1 MEPSVKDLV
10 VTVSYGD
17 SDITGSI
24 VNIKTTSSALSVKYA
39 VTRNNKKPNDNEY
52 KAMQQN
58 IDGYSAQ
65 LTFTQNDV
73 YYIWIKDS
81 NGKIISKKVVID
93 NLDKTKPTCKFKTTG
108 YVGIGGN
115 SKISLVCTDIVD
127 IEEKYL
133 LKSDFKISNEDVID
147 SFDISAPT
155 KIDNGYEWFIS
166 MSVKKVGN
174 FKISLLEN
182 SISDKVGN
190 KNSEVT
196 SDDIKISE
204 LVLNS
209 DSSVSLDISGN
220 NTHTIRTSGTNIG
233 SLSYSS
239 SDDSIAKVSSAGVIT
254 GVSPGVA
261 KIIVKENNGGDYRT
275 IDVNVSRTL
284 TATFNKPSVGVDS
297 ISSTVLS
304 CTILGTSNKEE
315 QETSCKI
322 KLPMIN
328 TKEGY
333 TAIGWNEDKNAITG
347 LSPNTEIEL
356 TGNKEFYG
364 IIKKDAITL
373 SATFYRNGA
382 KSLDGDTSEYVKKS
396 CVLEE
401 KYNGEAQ
408 KEECE
413 VITPTIEASE
423 NTPNVVGYSEEQDSI
438 IADLEPNTTIKLNG
452 NKEYYA
458 ITKSEMKTIT
468 ATFYKNG
475 SESLDNSKENYI
487 TKICNILGTY
497 NGKAQE
503 ESCKIT
509 SPLIE
514 ASKNTPVVIGY
525 SKDQENHQSEWD
537 SNTEK
542 NISESSNYYAQTKKE
557 KVTYTATYKVG
568 KNVVSVEREKDSCEI
583 PEVYN
588 GNTQNKS
595 CNIEGGEITPKT
607 GYTSVGYSEEN
618 GSTTGNTTLELTSDK
633 TYYANAVAN
642 SYTVEYYNGST
653 KLGESGVKVDEEL
666 TLPTITSLNGEKE
679 GYSFKGWTKTNGSET
694 VEYTDGETVTNLATK
709 EGEVVKLYAVYK
721 DDIKPVCTFSNTKEI
736 YVTEEDTID
745 LTCTDLG
752 SKIKN
757 TTLQV
762 SNFETSNDNG
772 SIVSVST
779 PVEIENG
786 YKYSITV
793 KGLKAGT
800 TETTNG
806 SFTISLKENSI
817 LDNTENG
824 NIKTTSEEEKVKG
837 YTYTVTFSKGSNV
850 SAISSTSSSC
860 TTTGSSLTCTITTYP
875 TITATTGYSATTWYD
890 STAKKDTG
898 IASGGSGGGYAIE
911 QDTTMTAQ
919 AKANT
924 YKIYF
929 SANGGTGAPDPITRT
944 YGQDVTFPT
953 TVPTKTGYTF
963 NGWLYYG
970 TGDSSS
976 TATSTATKGTYMPG
990 GLSPSSCTD
999 CIPWE
1004 ASDATYVAIWKIN
1017 THTVTYDF
1025 NEMNDMNNWL
1035 YQYGERFNK
1044 SYDATTKMTDIK
1056 VNSSDG
1062 WEIVY
1067 IPITTTIGKEY
1078 TLSFDYQVPTAYT
1091 PLSGYTGVAYQIL
1104 SSSPNVESGSNS
1116 DRQIAVGYIP
1126 TVAQTTSK
1134 NAKLKFKATTSTT
1147 YIAFNFGM
1155 AADYVTTEIKFGN
1168 FKIDCDTTYGSTIDL
1183 ESKLQPN
1190 GYTQVGWN
1198 TDKNATDKLKTLK
1211 MEDSDIKLYAIYAKN
1226 VYEFDYTG
1234 SEQVFKVPVS
1244 GTYKLE
1250 TWGAQGGTSLRN
1262 GVLYED
1268 SGYGGY
1274 GGYSSGEIS
1283 LSTNKI
1289 IYINVGGRGKDGVAS
1304 VIQSL
1309 GGYNGGGNGL
1319 WDKSDDEST
1328 GGGGGAT
1335 HFALRSGL
1343 LSSLENY
1350 KSDILTVSGGGGGGA
1365 WSFLG
1370 GSGGGIR
1377 GNMGINTS
1385 MDDVTEGYYSIPGT
1399 QTNGYLFGKGGE
1411 GTLNPGTPGGGGGGG
1426 YYGGFGGIITV
1437 ADAIPGAGGSGYIGN
1452 SLLKDK
1458 AMYCYNCQE
1467 SSEESTK
1474 TISTTC
1480 TSSTPTVNCAK
1491 EGNGYAKIT
1500 LVSVD

>member
-1 MEPSVKDLV
+1 
-10 VTVSYGD
+10 
-17 SDITGSI
+17 
-24 VNIKTTSSALSVKYA
+24 
-39 VTRNNKKPNDNEY
+39 
-52 KAMQQN
+52 
-58 IDGYSAQ
+58 
-65 LTFTQNDV
+65 
-73 YYIWIKDS
+73 
-81 NGKIISKKVVID
+81 
-93 NLDKTKPTCKFKTTG
+93 
-108 YVGIGGN
+108 
-115 SKISLVCTDIVD
+115 
-127 IEEKYL
+127 
-133 LKSDFKISNEDVID
+133 
-147 SFDISAPT
+147 
-155 KIDNGYEWFIS
+155 
-166 MSVKKVGN
+166 
-174 FKISLLEN
+174 
-182 SISDKVGN
+182 
-190 KNSEVT
+190 
-196 SDDIKISE
+196 
-204 LVLNS
+204 
-209 DSSVSLDISGN
+209 
-220 NTHTIRTSGTNIG
+220 
-233 SLSYSS
+233 
-239 SDDSIAKVSSAGVIT
+239 
-254 GVSPGVA
+254 
-261 KIIVKENNGGDYRT
+261 
-275 IDVNVSRTL
+275 
-284 TATFNKPSVGVDS
+284 
-297 ISSTVLS
+297 
-304 CTILGTSNKEE
+304 
-315 QETSCKI
+315 
-322 KLPMIN
+322 MIN

-509 SPLIE
+509 SPIIE

-525 SKDQENHQSEWD
+525 SKDQESHQSEWD

-793 KGLKAGT
+793 KGLKAGA

-837 YTYTVTFSKGSNV
+837 YTYTVTFTKGSNV

-898 IASGGSGGGYAIE
+898 IASGGSGSGYAIE

-1004 ASDATYVAIWKIN
+1004 ASDATYVATWKIN
-1017 THTVTYDF
+1017 THTVTYDYAT
-1025 NEMNDMNNWL
+1025 NGGTSSTKTSATVN
-1035 YQYGERFNK
+1035 YG
-1044 SYDATTKMTDIK
+1044 STVDLT
-1056 VNSSDG
+1056 
-1062 WEIVY
+1062 
-1067 IPITTTIGKEY
+1067 
-1078 TLSFDYQVPTAYT
+1078 PTAT
-1091 PLSGYTGVAYQIL
+1091 KSGYT
-1104 SSSPNVESGSNS
+1104 
-1116 DRQIAVGYIP
+1116 
-1126 TVAQTTSK
+1126 
-1134 NAKLKFKATTSTT
+1134 F
-1147 YIAFNFGM
+1147 
-1155 AADYVTTEIKFGN
+1155 
-1168 FKIDCDTTYGSTIDL
+1168 
-1183 ESKLQPN
+1183 
-1190 GYTQVGWN
+1190 VGWS

-1211 MEDSDIKLYAIYAKN
+1211 MEDSDIKLYAIYVKN

-1250 TWGAQGGTSLRN
+1250 TWGAQGGSHTL
-1262 GVLYED
+1262 EKH
-1268 SGYGGY
+1268 GGY
-1274 GGYSSGEIS
+1274 GGYSIGAIN
-1283 LSTNKI
+1283 LKI
-1289 IYINVGGRGKDGVAS
+1289 NDNIFINVGGQGVINNSDVGKITS
-1304 VIQSL
+1304 
-1309 GGYNGGGNGL
+1309 GGYNGGGNT
-1319 WDKSDDEST
+1319 ST
-1328 GGGGGAT
+1328 SASQYLNYGSSGGGAT
-1335 HFALRSGL
+1335 HIANKSGL

-1350 KSDILTVSGGGGGGA
+1350 RNNIIMVSGGGGGSNYDTKSSLADGIGGA
-1365 WSFLG
+1365 GGVGNNGTSPVYNNQLINVFATGGTQTSYGIGVNSSNVYSTGKNGAFGLGGDSANNSGAG
-1370 GSGGGIR
+1370 GSG
-1377 GNMGINTS
+1377 
-1385 MDDVTEGYYSIPGT
+1385 Y
-1399 QTNGYLFGKGGE
+1399 F
-1411 GTLNPGTPGGGGGGG
+1411 GGGGG
-1426 YYGGFGGIITV
+1426 
-1437 ADAIPGAGGSGYIGN
+1437 AMSSDDSSGAGGSGYIGN